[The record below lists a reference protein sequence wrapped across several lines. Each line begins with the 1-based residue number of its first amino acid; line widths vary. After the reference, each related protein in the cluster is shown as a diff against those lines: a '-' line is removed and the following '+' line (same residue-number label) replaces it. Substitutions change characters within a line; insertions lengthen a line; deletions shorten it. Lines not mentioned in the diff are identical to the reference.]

1 MKAGEK
7 LLPISFVCPAQLK
20 QGIEEIAA
28 SEGISTSD
36 VVRRAV
42 MSDLRR
48 RKQETVDAAV

>member
-1 MKAGEK
+1 MRSGEK
-7 LLPISFVCPAQLK
+7 LLPISFVCPAQIK

-28 SEGISTSD
+28 TEGISTSD

-48 RKQETVDAAV
+48 RKQEASDAAV

>member
-1 MKAGEK
+1 MKSSEK
-7 LLPISFVCPAQLK
+7 LLPISFVCPAQIK

-28 SEGISTSD
+28 TEGISTSD

-48 RKQETVDAAV
+48 RKQEASDAAV